1 MKQISIEIIH
11 KCPNNCMHCSSC
23 SGPDCTL
30 MIKTENVKKLID
42 SAVELNTKILSISG
56 GEPLLHPGL
65 LSIVKYA
72 KKKEREVYIYT
83 SGISLNNEGQAE
95 SIDLELVKELHKSGV
110 DKIIFDLPAINETIY
125 NKFMGTS
132 GYQKF
137 VFESIRKVQSE
148 GIFSEIHFVP
158 TKLNVEEIPKVME
171 FAEKEGINMVSFL
184 GLVPH
189 GRTVQN
195 INQLVLS
202 SEESERIKQLLNNIS
217 NEKVRVG
224 IPLQLDDCKAHC
236 YAGRN
241 KLCVRYDGKVFG
253 CEAFKYIQLVDSEGN
268 IVRPDSIYEKSLE
281 DIFFHSEYLKLGQ
294 KFVADQMKNCRY
306 TEKCPVQRMM
316 RKKLG
321 I

>member
-11 KCPNNCMHCSSC
+11 KCPNKCIHCSSL
-23 SGPDCTL
+23 SGISCTL
-30 MIKTENVKKLID
+30 MLETEKVKQLID
-42 SAVELNTKILSISG
+42 SAVSLNTKIVSISG
-56 GEPLLHPGL
+56 GEPFLHPGL
-65 LSIVKYA
+65 LSIVQYA
-72 KKKEREVYIYT
+72 KQRGIDVYIYT
-83 SGISLNNEGQAE
+83 SGISLNDKEQAE
-95 SIDLELVKELHKSGV
+95 SIDSKLVKELYKAGV
-110 DKIIFDLPAINETIY
+110 DKIIFDLPAIDEEIY

-171 FAEKEGINMVSFL
+171 FAEKEDIDMVSFL

-189 GRTVQN
+189 GRAEEN
-195 INQLVLS
+195 IAQLVLD
-202 SEESERIKQLLNNIS
+202 SEENARIKKLLKEIS
-217 NEKVRVG
+217 GKRMRVG
-224 IPLQLDDCKAHC
+224 IPLQLDECQAHC

-253 CEAFKYIQLVDSEGN
+253 CEAFKYVELIDGEGN
-268 IVRPDSIYEKSLE
+268 SVKPDSIYQKSLE
-281 DIFFHSEYLKLGQ
+281 DIYYHSEYLKLEQ
-294 KFVADQMKNCRY
+294 KFVVDQMMNCKY